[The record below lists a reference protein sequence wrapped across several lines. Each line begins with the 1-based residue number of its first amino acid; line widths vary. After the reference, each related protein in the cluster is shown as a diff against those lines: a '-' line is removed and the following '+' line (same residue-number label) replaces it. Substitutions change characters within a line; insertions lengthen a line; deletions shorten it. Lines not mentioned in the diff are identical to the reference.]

1 MTQTGRTKTLS
12 MEGLRGLLKRPAAG
26 GGGGGGGPA
35 TAGPARAHEMTASL
49 LGTPRDGGIEVMPRS
64 HSSLYY
70 ANLAN
75 LHLANGGEG
84 GGGAL
89 YKRFRATQSAAGGLD
104 QGAPAST
111 QLVYALRDLHPCWRS
126 CKRVPALLLTLGVEL
141 VVAFVIAEYAQS
153 DVFRRYP
160 LLISFQPVVSA
171 LSGNI
176 GLQAS
181 SVNTREVAVGM
192 HDAKEGQKRQSIC
205 TSIWP
210 ELLSSSVLSMK
221 IGAMLGLISF
231 FWYMPRGA
239 DASDHTMHGA
249 VIFGTAIA
257 VGQCVSGLCA
267 AITGSLAPIFFS
279 RLGFDPT
286 VMAGPMETAVQDVIG
301 GTLLLMFSAWM
312 LTNFG
317 DFGAGCPGGNM
328 KGCVTSCYVNVS
340 KTADGL
346 HGMYNQT
353 CLHKCVALD
362 MANIC

>member
-1 MTQTGRTKTLS
+1 MS
-12 MEGLRGLLKRPAAG
+12 MEGLRGLLKWPAAA
-26 GGGGGGGPA
+26 GGGGGPA
-35 TAGPARAHEMTASL
+35 TAGPATAGPAGAHAMTASSL
-49 LGTPRDGGIEVMPRS
+49 LGAPRGGIEVMPRS
-64 HSSLYY
+64 HSSLYKGY
-70 ANLAN
+70 EGFRAGAED
-75 LHLANGGEG
+75 GGEDG
-84 GGGAL
+84 GEDGAL
-89 YKRFRATQSAAGGLD
+89 YKGFLATESAASGLD
-104 QGAPAST
+104 PGASAST

-160 LLISFQPVVSA
+160 LLMSFQPVVSA

-192 HDAKEGQKRQSIC
+192 HDAKEGKKRQSIC

-231 FWYMPRGA
+231 FWYMPKGA

-267 AITGSLAPIFFS
+267 ALTGSLAPIAFS

-286 VMAGPMETAVQDVIG
+286 AMAGPMETAVQDVIG

-328 KGCVTSCYVNVS
+328 KACVTSCYVS
-340 KTADGL
+340 MTADGL
-346 HGMYNQT
+346 HEMYNQT
-353 CLHKCVALD
+353 CLHNCVALD